1 MAHLVTDKGLL
12 SLPNELLIHI
22 LNSLPTP
29 DLLPLT
35 TVAHR
40 FYAVILRIVHNRLIA
55 AANLHEQDHTL
66 LLECYHPSAK
76 LTEPP
81 LYCRY
86 LGTDGLDVPD
96 PDFDEADLV
105 GRLGYLRNRYSRF
118 RPYRKGPEAYSAR
131 TRPGDIPGSR
141 THPSSSAPQYT
152 GGGYNDDELVR
163 QVLSLDSEERF
174 TQLCAVI
181 NLIKLGPRNGLF
193 RSFVE
198 VEDSVLRVF
207 RDWLRK
213 VALPTA
219 NQLPDLQAA
228 SGEST
233 SEKGKETQSDEEM
246 ADGKRLLWVSPAK
259 NVGLKFRVRQ
269 RRLRRDT
276 PILILADEETAVS
289 YDIEYEE
296 LLVRTS
302 HLLLTFENSLLD
314 QDNQPGRRAVVFG
327 SFG

>member
-1 MAHLVTDKGLL
+1 MQPQSSSRPYIPNVTDLYAEMARPAEVKELL

-55 AANLHEQDHTL
+55 AANLHERNHTL

-86 LGTDGLDVPD
+86 LGTNGLEVPD
-96 PDFDEADLV
+96 PDFDEEDLV
-105 GRLGYLRNRYSRF
+105 GRLGYLRHRYSRF
-118 RPYRKGPEAYSAR
+118 RPYREGPEARSAR

-141 THPSSSAPQYT
+141 THPSTSEPQYT

-181 NLIKLGPRNGLF
+181 NLVKLGPRRGLF

-207 RDWLRK
+207 REWLQE
-213 VALPTA
+213 VALPA
-219 NQLPDLQAA
+219 ASHIPDLQAS
-228 SGEST
+228 SGVST
-233 SEKGKETQSDEEM
+233 SGKGKATLSDQDI
-246 ADGKRLLWVSPAK
+246 ADGKRLLWVGSAK
-259 NVGLKFRVRQ
+259 NVGLKFRVRE
-269 RRLRRDT
+269 RKLRRDT
-276 PILILADEETAVS
+276 PILIRADEETAVS
-289 YDIEYEE
+289 YDIEYE
-296 LLVRTS
+296 
-302 HLLLTFENSLLD
+302 
-314 QDNQPGRRAVVFG
+314 
-327 SFG
+327 